1 METIIT
7 KYIENKHLEIIENK
21 EKLLE
26 LKDMENN
33 QILQLKDNETKELLQ
48 LKDIENNEIIELK
61 NKEIE
66 NNKILLEDTLTKLKI
81 KDIEIKN
88 LKNQTYEEIDKNNH
102 IYIFTTDKPN
112 IYKCGRTKKDIN
124 KRKASLQ
131 TGNVDDIITIEDYL
145 TSDDELLE
153 RIVHNVLNI
162 YRCKSGREHFFCN
175 WKYIQFIIHIAGCF
189 LDTLKS
195 TYEHITK
202 DELFKILNKKLL
214 KIKN

>member
-1 METIIT
+1 MEEIII
-7 KYIENKHLEIIENK
+7 KYIENKHNQMIINNNKILVETTHKLQLKNLEIENK

-26 LKDMENN
+26 
-33 QILQLKDNETKELLQ
+33 LKDNETKELLQ
-48 LKDIENNEIIELK
+48 LKDKENKQILQLK
-61 NKEIE
+61 DLEIE
-66 NNKILLEDTLTKLKI
+66 NKDKLLENTLTKLKI

-189 LDTLKS
+189 
-195 TYEHITK
+195 
-202 DELFKILNKKLL
+202 
-214 KIKN
+214 